1 MPESERPVIPPERG
15 DDLHNLEAAETADLV
30 LFMAGNQFMAM
41 ADLIAAFREA
51 HPEIEKIFYETLP
64 PGMELKQILAG
75 GAVFR
80 DRVLRVT
87 PDVYSAV
94 SEKAMQQL
102 SDTGHLEPGDYRLYL
117 HNRLSLMVAAGNP
130 AGITAVNDLERPEI
144 RVSQPDPVNED
155 IAHHIVDM
163 YRQAGGERLM
173 HRIMEEKRAA
183 GTTLMTVVHHRETPL
198 RIADGTADVG
208 PVWAT
213 EIHHARSLG
222 LPIDEVQPGAPL
234 DQRDRI
240 NYYICR
246 LKTAPH
252 PENAQK
258 FLEFI
263 LSSAAQAVYARY
275 GFVPHRA

>member
-1 MPESERPVIPPERG
+1 
-15 DDLHNLEAAETADLV
+15 
-30 LFMAGNQFMAM
+30 MAM
-41 ADLIAAFREA
+41 AEIVAAFREA
-51 HPEIEKIFYETLP
+51 HPEIGKIFYETLP
-64 PGMELKQILAG
+64 PGMELRQILAG
-75 GAVFR
+75 GAMFR
-80 DRVLRVT
+80 DRLLRVT

-102 SDTGHLEPGDYRLYL
+102 SDAKHLEPGDYRLYL
-117 HNRLSLMVAAGNP
+117 HNRLSLMVPAGNP
-130 AGITAVNDLERPEI
+130 AGIAAVNDLGRPEI
-144 RVSQPDPVNED
+144 RVSQPDPANED
-155 IAHHIVDM
+155 IAHHILDM
-163 YRQAGGERLM
+163 YRDAGGEHLV
-173 HRIMEEKRAA
+173 HLIMEEKRTA

-198 RIADGTADVG
+198 QIVDRTADVG

-213 EIHHARSLG
+213 EIHHARSIG

-246 LKTAPH
+246 LKSAPH

-258 FLEFI
+258 FLGFI

-275 GFVPHRA
+275 GFIPHRA

>member
-1 MPESERPVIPPERG
+1 MAESKFPVIPPERR

-64 PGMELKQILAG
+64 PGMELKQILVG

-80 DRVLRVT
+80 ERILRVK
-87 PDVYSAV
+87 PDIYSAV

-102 SDTGHLEPGDYRLYL
+102 SDAGRIAPGDYRLYL

-130 AGITAVNDLERPEI
+130 AGIAVVGDLARPEI

-155 IAHHIVDM
+155 IAHHILDM

-173 HRIMEEKRAA
+173 HRIMEEKKAA

-275 GFVPHRA
+275 GFIPHRA

>member
-1 MPESERPVIPPERG
+1 AM
-15 DDLHNLEAAETADLV
+15 DDLV
-30 LFMAGNQFMAM
+30 S
-41 ADLIAAFREA
+41 AFRQT
-51 HPEIEKIFYETLP
+51 HPEIGTIFYETLP

-87 PDVYSAV
+87 PDIYSAV
-94 SEKAMQQL
+94 SEKAMQRL
-102 SDTGHLEPGDYRLYL
+102 SDARHLEPGDYRLYL
-117 HNRLSLMVAAGNP
+117 HNRLSLMVPAGNP
-130 AGITAVNDLERPEI
+130 AGIETVNDLGRQGV
-144 RVSQPDPVNED
+144 RMSQPDPDNED
-155 IAHHIVDM
+155 IARHILDM
-163 YRQAGGERLM
+163 YRQAGGERLVR
-173 HRIMEEKRAA
+173 RIMEEKKTA
-183 GTTLMTVVHHRETPL
+183 GTTQMTVVHHRETPL
-198 RIADGTADVG
+198 RIAAGTADVG

-222 LPIDEVQPGAPL
+222 LPIDEVQPGATL

-240 NYYICR
+240 NYFICR

-275 GFVPHRA
+275 GFIPHRA